1 MTAVRVLVV
10 TNMYPTEARPGGG
23 TFVADQ
29 VRSLRATGAEAEVL
43 FVDRA
48 TGGRRVYRGLA
59 ERVRADVAR
68 SSPDLVHVMYGG
80 VMADVV
86 TRVVEDRP
94 VLVTFH
100 GDDLQ
105 GNAGNGLLGALSG
118 WYSTVASARAARRAA
133 GVVVVSPHLRD
144 AIAKS
149 VNGSRLWVVS
159 NGVDLGRFRPRDRAE
174 CQRAL
179 GWDTGRAQVLFPAPP
194 ARGEKRFHLAAA
206 AVAMLRQSGVA
217 VDLQVLDGVPHE
229 EVPTW
234 LNAADVVL
242 LTSLREGSPMV
253 VKEAL
258 ACNVA
263 VVSVDVGDVRE
274 RLAGIEGCSV
284 AEPTPED
291 LSHNLGR
298 ALARTERIEGR
309 ERVAELSLER
319 VADTLREIYGVLTGA
334 R

>member
-1 MTAVRVLVV
+1 
-10 TNMYPTEARPGGG
+10 
-23 TFVADQ
+23 
-29 VRSLRATGAEAEVL
+29 
-43 FVDRA
+43 
-48 TGGRRVYRGLA
+48 
-59 ERVRADVAR
+59 
-68 SSPDLVHVMYGG
+68 
-80 VMADVV
+80 MADVV

-100 GDDLQ
+100 GSDLQ

-149 VNGSRLWVVS
+149 VNGSRVWVVP
-159 NGVDLGRFRPRDRAE
+159 NGVDLGRFRPRERAE

-179 GWDTGRAQVLFPAPP
+179 GWDTGRAHVLFPARP

-217 VDLQVLDGVPHE
+217 VDLHVLDGVPHD

-234 LNAADVVL
+234 MNAANVDCADVAAGGVADG
-242 LTSLREGSPMV
+242 REGGPRV
-253 VKEAL
+253 QRGRGLGGRRRRPRA
-258 ACNVA
+258 AG
-263 VVSVDVGDVRE
+263 GDRGML
-274 RLAGIEGCSV
+274 RRRADAAGS
-284 AEPTPED
+284 
-291 LSHNLGR
+291 
-298 ALARTERIEGR
+298 LARASGELSPARSGSR
-309 ERVAELSLER
+309 GVSGSRELSLER

>member
-1 MTAVRVLVV
+1 M
-10 TNMYPTEARPGGG
+10 
-23 TFVADQ
+23 
-29 VRSLRATGAEAEVL
+29 
-43 FVDRA
+43 
-48 TGGRRVYRGLA
+48 
-59 ERVRADVAR
+59 
-68 SSPDLVHVMYGG
+68 
-80 VMADVV
+80 
-86 TRVVEDRP
+86 
-94 VLVTFH
+94 
-100 GDDLQ
+100 
-105 GNAGNGLLGALSG
+105 LG
-118 WYSTVASARAARRAA
+118 
-133 GVVVVSPHLRD
+133 
-144 AIAKS
+144 
-149 VNGSRLWVVS
+149 
-159 NGVDLGRFRPRDRAE
+159 
-174 CQRAL
+174 
-179 GWDTGRAQVLFPAPP
+179 
-194 ARGEKRFHLAAA
+194 
-206 AVAMLRQSGVA
+206 QSGVA
-217 VDLQVLDGVPHE
+217 VDLHVLDGVPHE

-274 RLAGIEGCSV
+274 RLAGIEGCFV